1 MTTWG
6 IFKTDVVSES
16 YKKMKAEELKGNQH
30 KLDKNK
36 NGKID
41 SSDLKAI
48 RNEEAE
54 EVEEGWD
61 DMMKSVKDKHG
72 TQPNGGSGKKQGTRY
87 GGGKQK
93 DDEAKERK
101 DKKNE
106 SVEVNEE
113 YKVYSNSHNNPDHHT
128 KHATLDSA
136 KSELSKH
143 KGGALYHGG
152 KLYNKKTNTFES
164 VEVNEEY
171 KVYSNSHNN
180 PDHHTK
186 HSTLD
191 SAKAELSKHSGGAL
205 YHKNKLYNKKTNTFE
220 SVQLE
225 QFDDEAFYDGSDML
239 GEGKERNSSSYQFTH
254 KPGDSES
261 EKKLSDLKASVKG
274 SNKRVVLQGRLGK
287 NNPNAHKYSKSV
299 QGTSASA
306 SSGAHTHQRIKKA
319 DAAHHDVYVYDKA
332 DTEYSYDEY
341 IQEAI
346 QQDVV
351 KMGAK
356 EIKHANMKDKQDDA
370 EIMEPHSEG
379 EANFIDKHYV
389 NVTDD
394 TDDKQDCGTCKLT
407 KAAEPKGQGAG
418 KYDGKN
424 KTGVKEGT
432 NKESSVEEAC
442 GKKGSGKKSFSSFKA
457 KVTG

>member
-93 DDEAKERK
+93 DDEAQERK
-101 DKKNE
+101 SKKN
-106 SVEVNEE
+106 
-113 YKVYSNSHNNPDHHT
+113 
-128 KHATLDSA
+128 
-136 KSELSKH
+136 
-143 KGGALYHGG
+143 
-152 KLYNKKTNTFES
+152 
-164 VEVNEEY
+164 
-171 KVYSNSHNN
+171 
-180 PDHHTK
+180 
-186 HSTLD
+186 
-191 SAKAELSKHSGGAL
+191 
-205 YHKNKLYNKKTNTFE
+205 E

-225 QFDDEAFYDGSDML
+225 QIDDVMIAEAINADDYHA
-239 GEGKERNSSSYQFTH
+239 T
-254 KPGDSES
+254 S
-261 EKKLSDLKASVKG
+261 EKSQFGGHRAIVKHKAKG
-274 SNKRVVLQGRLGK
+274 TVMYAGGTR
-287 NNPNAHKYSKSV
+287 YSTAEK
-299 QGTSASA
+299 AKE
-306 SSGAHTHQRIKKA
+306 GAHTYLNAYEKHGPNRAMSAVLDHGKSHGVKESMIA
-319 DAAHHDVYVYDKA
+319 DDSAVLDEEKQA
-332 DTEYSYDEY
+332 D
-341 IQEAI
+341 I
-346 QQDVV
+346 V

-394 TDDKQDCGTCKLT
+394 TADKQDCGTCKLT
-407 KAAEPKGQGAG
+407 KATEPKGQGAG
-418 KYDGKN
+418 KYDGKG
-424 KTGVKEGT
+424 KTGVKEDT
-432 NKESSVEEAC
+432 SEDDSVKEAC